1 MRKLSLAWLA
11 VILLWGMTAVA
22 QNISL
27 QNISLQFTGGAFKVA
42 GWQAPPNPP
51 SKGWASVF
59 VVYAGSGDVPP
70 LLGSYAVEGGSL
82 VFHPTYPIAAGV
94 EYRSVFHSPSGGAAV
109 EKTFDGP
116 ARPTNR
122 VARVARVYPSGNVWP
137 SNQLRVYIYFS
148 GPMSRAEAASR
159 IHMLDSNGKELI
171 GPTAVFLPG
180 EELWDPAFKRLTM
193 TLDPGRIKRGLTSNE
208 ALGPPITE
216 GRRYTLVID
225 GSWPDARGVPMVE
238 GFRRTFR
245 GGPAERV
252 PPDPQKWTVTAP
264 KPGTSA
270 AVAID
275 FPTAMNY
282 PLLQRMIRVSGPHG
296 FVNGNVEIAREES
309 EWRFVP
315 QQPWAV
321 GNYELVIDT
330 GLEDGAGNHIGA
342 PFDLDVFN
350 RVTEHIETK
359 TVSRSFSV
367 R

>member
-1 MRKLSLAWLA
+1 
-11 VILLWGMTAVA
+11 MTVVA
-22 QNISL
+22 QNISSP
-27 QNISLQFTGGAFKVA
+27 NISLQFTGAAFKVA
-42 GWQAPPNPP
+42 GWAAPSNPP
-51 SKGWASVF
+51 SQGWASLF
-59 VVYAGSGDVPP
+59 VVYAGTGDVPP

-82 VFHPTYPIAAGV
+82 VFHPRYPIAAGV
-94 EYRSVFHSPSGGAAV
+94 HYRAVFRMSLGGAPI

-122 VARVARVYPSGNVWP
+122 VAHVERVYPSGDVWP

-148 GPMSRAEAASR
+148 EPMSRAEAASH

-216 GRRYTLVID
+216 GRQYTLVID
-225 GSWPDARGVPMVE
+225 GSWPDARGVPMVD
-238 GFRRTFR
+238 GFRRTIR

-264 KPGTSA
+264 KAGTA
-270 AVAID
+270 APVAID

-296 FVNGNVEIAREES
+296 FVNGNVEIARAES

-315 QQPWAV
+315 QQPWAA